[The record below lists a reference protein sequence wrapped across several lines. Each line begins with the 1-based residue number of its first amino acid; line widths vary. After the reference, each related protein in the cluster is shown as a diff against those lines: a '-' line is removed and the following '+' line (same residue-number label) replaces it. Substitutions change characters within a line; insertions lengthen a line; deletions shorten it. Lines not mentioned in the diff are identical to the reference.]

1 VSAAIWFRDRQ
12 AWRLIARGYLPWL
25 AVLMLVWEVA
35 HAPLYTLWRGAEPW
49 YIAFSVVHC
58 TVGDVLIGVLA
69 LLLSLILLRERAAVH
84 WRWARIAALTVVLG
98 VSYTAFSEWMNLTVL
113 RSWTYAE
120 SMPTITLG
128 GAQIG
133 LTPLVQWL
141 VVPPLALYLS
151 RRARRA
157 RAG

>member
-1 VSAAIWFRDRQ
+1 VKETHWFHDRQ
-12 AWRLIARGYLPWL
+12 AWRLIARGYLPLL
-25 AVLMLVWEVA
+25 AVLMLAWEAA
-35 HAPLYTLWRGAEPW
+35 HLPLYTLWRDAEPA

-58 TVGDVLIGVLA
+58 TLGDVLVGVLA
-69 LLLSLILLRERAAVH
+69 LLSSLILLRERAAPR

-98 VSYTAFSEWMNLTVL
+98 MSYTVFSEWMNLTVL

-128 GAQIG
+128 EAQIG

-141 VVPPLALYLS
+141 VVPPSALYLS
-151 RRARRA
+151 RKARRA